1 MTKVTSGH
9 DVGHSHIAHEP
20 LMLRSISFIPKFNH
34 SLTHSV
40 CTPQETTMRKSLIL
54 AASLGTMLISSAAF
68 AATMNATGVIKTI
81 DAKSNSITL
90 VDGKTYG
97 LPAGFVIKNL
107 KAGEKVSLVY
117 DLKNNQM
124 VATSVKAIY

>member
-1 MTKVTSGH
+1 
-9 DVGHSHIAHEP
+9 
-20 LMLRSISFIPKFNH
+20 
-34 SLTHSV
+34 
-40 CTPQETTMRKSLIL
+40 MRKSLIL